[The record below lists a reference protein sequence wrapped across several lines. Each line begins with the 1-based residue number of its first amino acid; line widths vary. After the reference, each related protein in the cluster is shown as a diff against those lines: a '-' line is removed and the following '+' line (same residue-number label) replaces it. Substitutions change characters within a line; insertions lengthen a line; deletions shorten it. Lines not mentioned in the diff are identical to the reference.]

1 MRTLTL
7 RAVAAPLVAVLALAA
22 LVIGSAAIRVG
33 AADHLDAPSLGSLS
47 VGATKGDRDINDVYV
62 FPAAGNRTVLA
73 MTTNP
78 AVNVPSIDPFGTY
91 GTNVQYRLNIDNTGD
106 FVQDVSYVTTFGDA
120 DAAGTQHYVV
130 KRYTGA
136 AAVNASG
143 DGQAVASGF
152 TNDAKGKSQG
162 RDGVMAF
169 AGQRSDPFFFDLIA
183 FRDTLGFSSGA
194 ERFCDGSPSDF
205 FAGLDTLAI
214 VLEVPDG
221 ALGTSIKVW
230 ADTRQSTPSGWA
242 IVDQMGR
249 PAINTVFN
257 GLPAVPGSGTSADKE
272 AFNVTP
278 PSMQDDTATYRD
290 HVKAVLV
297 ALGGYTE
304 PTLSVLAGLLI
315 PDAIGYDTTD
325 VDPTSILNGRAL
337 TDDVID
343 AELRIVLNNPAASDC
358 VDAHAD
364 VIAMGNV
371 FPYLA
376 SPH

>member
-7 RAVAAPLVAVLALAA
+7 RAIAFPLVAVLVLAA
-22 LVIGSAAIRVG
+22 LVIGSAALRVG

-106 FVQDVSYVTTFGDA
+106 FIQDVSYVTTFGDA
-120 DAAGTQHYVV
+120 DAAGAQHYVV
-130 KRYTGA
+130 KRYAGT
-136 AAVNASG
+136 AAVTASG
-143 DGQAVASGF
+143 DGKAVASGF
-152 TNDAKGKSQG
+152 TNNAKGNPQS

-183 FRDTLGFSSGA
+183 FRNTVGFSTGPS
-194 ERFCDGSPSDF
+194 FCQATSDF
-205 FAGLDTLAI
+205 FTPLDTLAI
-214 VLEVPDG
+214 VLEVPDS
-221 ALGTSIKVW
+221 ALGGGIGVW
-230 ADTRQSTPSGWA
+230 ADTRQATGSGWA

-257 GLPAVPGSGTSADKE
+257 GIPAVPASGTSADKE
-272 AFNVTP
+272 SFNVTP
-278 PSMQDDTATYRD
+278 PSMQDDAGKPYRA
-290 HVKAVLV
+290 HVSAVLQ
-297 ALGGYTE
+297 ALGSYSPSAADG
-304 PTLSVLAGLLI
+304 LAAALI
-315 PDAIGYDTTD
+315 PDVIGYNTASGGTN
-325 VDPTSILNGRAL
+325 ILNGRAP

-343 AELRIVLNNPAASDC
+343 AELQIVLNNGAASDC
-358 VDAHAD
+358 VGVHAD
-364 VIAMGNV
+364 VVAMQGT

>member
-7 RAVAAPLVAVLALAA
+7 RAIAAPLVAVLALAA

-47 VGATKGDRDINDVYV
+47 VGAIKGDRDINDVYV

-106 FVQDVSYVTTFGDA
+106 FIQDVSYVTTFGDA
-120 DAAGTQHYVV
+120 DGGGTQHYVV
-130 KRYTGA
+130 KSYTGA
-136 AAVNASG
+136 AAVTASG
-143 DGQAVASGF
+143 DGKAVASGF

-205 FAGLDTLAI
+205 FTPLDTLAI
-214 VLEVPDG
+214 VLEVPDA
-221 ALGTSIKVW
+221 ALGTNVGVW
-230 ADTRQSTPSGWA
+230 ADTRQATASGWA

-257 GLPAVPGSGTSADKE
+257 GLPAVPASGTSADKE

-278 PSMQDDTATYRD
+278 PSMQDDTGTYRD
-290 HVKAVLV
+290 HVKAVLA

-304 PTLSVLAGLLI
+304 PTLSVLAGVLI
-315 PDAIGYDTTD
+315 PDAITYDTTD
-325 VDPTSILNGRAL
+325 VDPTSILNGRDL
-337 TDDVID
+337 DDDVID
-343 AELRIVLNNPAASDC
+343 AELKIVLNNPAASDC
-358 VDAHAD
+358 VSAHGD
-364 VIAMGNV
+364 LNLGT
-371 FPYLA
+371 FPYLGD
-376 SPH
+376 PH

>member
-7 RAVAAPLVAVLALAA
+7 RAIATSLIAVLALAA
-22 LVIGSAAIRVG
+22 LVIGSAAMRVG

-47 VGATKGDRDINDVYV
+47 VGALKGDRDINDVYV

-78 AVNVPSIDPFGTY
+78 AVNIPTIDPFGTY

-106 FVQDVSYVTTFGDA
+106 FIQDVSYVTTFGQPDG
-120 DAAGTQHYVV
+120 AGNQHYTV
-130 KRYTGA
+130 KRYAGP

-143 DGQAVASGF
+143 KGKAVASGF
-152 TNDAKGKSQG
+152 TNDAKGLAQS

-183 FRDTLGFSSGA
+183 FRNTVGFSTGPS
-194 ERFCDGSPSDF
+194 FCQATSDF
-205 FAGLDTLAI
+205 FAPLDTLAI

-221 ALGTSIKVW
+221 ALGTNIAVW
-230 ADTRQSTPSGWA
+230 ADTRQATGSGWA

-257 GLPAVPGSGTSADKE
+257 GIPAVPASGTSADKE
-272 AFNVTP
+272 SFNVTP
-278 PSMQDDTATYRD
+278 PSMQDDTALYRD
-290 HVKAVLV
+290 HVKAVLA

-304 PTLSVLAGLLI
+304 PTLSVLAGVLI
-315 PDAIGYDTTD
+315 PDAITYDTSSAGTN
-325 VDPTSILNGRAL
+325 ILNGRAL
-337 TDDVID
+337 ADDVID
-343 AELRIVLNNPAASDC
+343 AELQIVLANPAASDC
-358 VDAHAD
+358 VGAHAD
-364 VIAMGNV
+364 VIDMQGI

-376 SPH
+376 DPH

>member
-33 AADHLDAPSLGSLS
+33 AADHLDAPSLGTLS

-91 GTNVQYRLNIDNTGD
+91 GTNVQYRMNIDNTGD
-106 FVQDVSYVTTFGDA
+106 FIQDVSYVTTFGDA

-136 AAVNASG
+136 SAVTASG
-143 DGQAVASGF
+143 DSKAVASGF
-152 TNDAKGKSQG
+152 TNGAKGKSQG
-162 RDGVMAF
+162 REGVMAF

-221 ALGTSIKVW
+221 ALGTNIGVW
-230 ADTRQSTPSGWA
+230 ADSRQATASGWA

-257 GLPAVPGSGTSADKE
+257 GLPAVPASGTSADKE

-278 PSMQDDTATYRD
+278 PSMQDDPGMPFRA
-290 HVKAVLV
+290 HVSAVLQ
-297 ALGGYTE
+297 ALGGY
-304 PTLSVLAGLLI
+304 SAGDANGLAAALI
-315 PDAIGYDTTD
+315 PDVIGYN
-325 VDPTSILNGRAL
+325 TSSSGTNILNGRAP

-343 AELRIVLNNPAASDC
+343 AELKIVLNNPAASDC
-358 VDAHAD
+358 VGVHGD
-364 VIAMGNV
+364 VIAMQGI

>member
-7 RAVAAPLVAVLALAA
+7 RAVAAPLIAVLALAA

-47 VGATKGDRDINDVYV
+47 VGALKGDRDINDVYV
-62 FPAAGNRTVLA
+62 FPAVGNRTVLA

-78 AVNVPSIDPFGTY
+78 AVNVPAIDPFGAY

-106 FVQDVSYVTTFGDA
+106 FVQDVSYVTTFGQA
-120 DAAGTQHYVV
+120 DGAGTQHYTV
-130 KRYTGA
+130 KRYTGS
-136 AAVNASG
+136 AAVTASG
-143 DGQAVASGF
+143 EGKAVASGF
-152 TNDAKGKSQG
+152 TNNAKGKSQS

-183 FRDTLGFSSGA
+183 FRDTLGFSSGSQ
-194 ERFCDGSPSDF
+194 RFCDGSPSDF
-205 FAGLDTLAI
+205 FAPLDTLAI

-221 ALGTSIKVW
+221 ALGTNIGVW
-230 ADTRQSTPSGWA
+230 ADTRQATGSGWA

-257 GLPAVPGSGTSADKE
+257 GLPAVPASGTSADKE

-278 PSMQDDTATYRD
+278 PSMQDDAGKPFRG
-290 HVKAVLV
+290 HVSAVLQ
-297 ALGGYTE
+297 ALGGYS
-304 PTLSVLAGLLI
+304 PAAADSLAAALV
-315 PDAIGYDTTD
+315 PDVITYN
-325 VDPTSILNGRAL
+325 TSSSGTNILNGRAL
-337 TDDVID
+337 ADDVID
-343 AELRIVLNNPAASDC
+343 AELQIVLANPAASDC
-358 VDAHAD
+358 VGAHAD
-364 VIAMGNV
+364 VLAMQGT

-376 SPH
+376 HPH

>member
-7 RAVAAPLVAVLALAA
+7 RAIAAPLVAVLALAA

-106 FVQDVSYVTTFGDA
+106 LVQDVSYVTTFGDA

-130 KRYTGA
+130 KRYEGA

-162 RDGVMAF
+162 RNGVMAF

-221 ALGTSIKVW
+221 ALGTNIAVW
-230 ADTRQSTPSGWA
+230 ADTRQATGSGWA

-257 GLPAVPGSGTSADKE
+257 GLPAVPASGTSADKE
-272 AFNVTP
+272 SFNVTP
-278 PSMQDDTATYRD
+278 PSMQDDSALYRD
-290 HVKAVLV
+290 HVKAVLA

-304 PTLSVLAGLLI
+304 PTLSVLAGVLI
-315 PDAIGYDTTD
+315 PDAITYDTSSMGTN
-325 VDPTSILNGRAL
+325 ILNGRAL

-343 AELRIVLNNPAASDC
+343 AELQIVLNNPAASDC
-358 VDAHAD
+358 VGVHGD
-364 VIAMGNV
+364 VVAMQGI

>member
-106 FVQDVSYVTTFGDA
+106 LVQDVSYVTTFGDA

-130 KRYTGA
+130 KRYEGA

-162 RDGVMAF
+162 RNGVMAF

-221 ALGTSIKVW
+221 ALGTNIAVW
-230 ADTRQSTPSGWA
+230 ADTRQATGSWA

-257 GLPAVPGSGTSADKE
+257 GLPAVPASGTSADKE
-272 AFNVTP
+272 SFNVTP
-278 PSMQDDTATYRD
+278 PSMQDDSALYRD
-290 HVKAVLV
+290 HVKAVLA

-304 PTLSVLAGLLI
+304 PTLSVLAGVLI
-315 PDAIGYDTTD
+315 PDAITYDTSSMGTN
-325 VDPTSILNGRAL
+325 ILNGRAL

-343 AELRIVLNNPAASDC
+343 AELQIVLNNPAASDC
-358 VDAHAD
+358 VGAHGD
-364 VIAMGNV
+364 VVAMQGI